1 MTGGGGGGDGGGR
14 GVMAL
19 LDEIR
24 QQVNTACVAISI
36 LVAQSRTVTRA
47 RTRTRPGNQSD
58 FLCYTLES
66 KTAKVESILCTGGKE
81 GSKGPANELYKF
93 VNRSQSCASVLSFRS
108 YKAEIK
114 TKQPLIVHTEGMDE

>member
-1 MTGGGGGGDGGGR
+1 MTGGGGGRDGGGG

-24 QQVNTACVAISI
+24 QQVNTACEAVSL

-66 KTAKVESILCTGGKE
+66 KTGRAESIT
-81 GSKGPANELYKF
+81 
-93 VNRSQSCASVLSFRS
+93 Q
-108 YKAEIK
+108 
-114 TKQPLIVHTEGMDE
+114 